1 MIGYHILIVHL
12 GEQSDREIRFEGLCT
27 ETSGT
32 IRYQG

>member
-1 MIGYHILIVHL
+1 MIGYDTLIVHL
-12 GEQSDREIRFEGLCT
+12 GEQSDRKIRFKGLCT